1 MANLH
6 PIGRPKRSKENFEEP
21 RSVELAVLKA
31 LPCVVY
37 EADESFRVTL
47 ISPNTAELL
56 GIESPILFNTRW
68 LCSDRVAMPDRQLLQ
83 IQLAKLQD
91 YPSICLNHRLIDDHG
106 SLITVAHSI
115 RSRADGCRKYFHGC
129 LTPIAPG
136 ISHRE
141 TIDIEIVS
149 KFIHKIGNHFQL
161 LNLMF
166 DSIRR
171 NGASAKN
178 LDALQQTTETA
189 IGLTRGFAN
198 LLQISSATDL
208 IDLAELV
215 ESTIEMHSHVASE
228 KDVLVEFR
236 KTEVKGKINIWG
248 DTILLEMA
256 LAAVIAN
263 AIEASPQGST
273 VRIDLCSRAET
284 MSRFGLNMAAVRVID
299 YGSGMS
305 EDQLSQGSQ
314 PFYTT
319 RPGHEGM
326 GLSLASRFVEL
337 HGGFVHLTSVQGAGT
352 EVDIILPLAE
362 PSGRPGGDVALK

>member
-1 MANLH
+1 
-6 PIGRPKRSKENFEEP
+6 
-21 RSVELAVLKA
+21 
-31 LPCVVY
+31 
-37 EADESFRVTL
+37 
-47 ISPNTAELL
+47 
-56 GIESPILFNTRW
+56 
-68 LCSDRVAMPDRQLLQ
+68 
-83 IQLAKLQD
+83 
-91 YPSICLNHRLIDDHG
+91 
-106 SLITVAHSI
+106 
-115 RSRADGCRKYFHGC
+115 
-129 LTPIAPG
+129 
-136 ISHRE
+136 
-141 TIDIEIVS
+141 
-149 KFIHKIGNHFQL
+149 
-161 LNLMF
+161 MF

-215 ESTIEMHSHVASE
+215 ESTIETHSHVASE

-263 AIEASPQGST
+263 AIEASPLGST
-273 VRIDLCSRAET
+273 VRIDLCSRTET

-337 HGGFVHLTSVQGAGT
+337 HGGFVHLTSVQGEGT